1 MRLFLLINVVES
13 FMPSD
18 SSTCSNHTDS
28 SSFYDEESMVM
39 QALSTLVTQDGE
51 SLAEILKD
59 ISTQLDRQ
67 NKILIKIGR
76 ILGED

>member
-1 MRLFLLINVVES
+1 
-13 FMPSD
+13 
-18 SSTCSNHTDS
+18 
-28 SSFYDEESMVM
+28 M